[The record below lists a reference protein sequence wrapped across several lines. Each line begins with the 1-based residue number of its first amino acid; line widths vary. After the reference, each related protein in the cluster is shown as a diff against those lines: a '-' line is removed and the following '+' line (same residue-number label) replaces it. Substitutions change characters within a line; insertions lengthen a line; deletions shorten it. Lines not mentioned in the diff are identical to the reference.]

1 MHTMTSDKID
11 LLNLSFDELVQ
22 LVVEWGQPRFRAAQI
37 WRWIYH
43 TLAEDPTEMAN
54 LSQDLRE
61 RLRERAFVTRI
72 EPAETIIAD
81 DGLTHK
87 VLFRAADNQLFE
99 TVLMRYTNRNT
110 ICASVQ
116 IGCPIGCLFCATGQ
130 QGYTRDLSTGEITS
144 QVLYF
149 ARELRKEN
157 AHVTNVVFMG
167 MGEPM
172 LNFDAVWR
180 AILTLNDREGLSLGA
195 RRFTVSTSGVVPGI
209 ERMARESVAVG
220 LAVSLHAPDD
230 ALRDRLIPINRRY
243 PIARLL
249 QACKLYIARTGRRV
263 TFEYALIKDLNDSEE
278 HAHRTAEL
286 LQGLLCHVNLISL
299 NPTGGCG
306 FEPSPR
312 DRVMRFQ
319 EILVKGRI
327 QTTERLRRGLDI
339 KAGCGQLRGDRL
351 DQDGS

>member
-1 MHTMTSDKID
+1 MTSDRID
-11 LLNLSFDELVQ
+11 LLNLSFEELVQ
-22 LVVEWGQPRFRAAQI
+22 LVVEWGQPRFRAVQI
-37 WRWIYH
+37 WRWLYH
-43 TLAEDPTEMAN
+43 TLAEDPAEMAN
-54 LSQDLRE
+54 LPQELRD
-61 RLRERAFVTRI
+61 RLRESAYVTRI
-72 EPAETIIAD
+72 EPSDTILAD

-87 VLFRAADNQLFE
+87 VLFKASDGQLFE

-110 ICASVQ
+110 ICTSVQ
-116 IGCPIGCLFCATGQ
+116 VGCPVGCLFCATGQ
-130 QGYTRDLSTGEITS
+130 QGYVRDLTTGEITS

-149 ARELRKEN
+149 ARALRKEN

-180 AILTLNDREGLSLGA
+180 AIRTLNDREGLSLGA
-195 RRFTVSTSGVVPGI
+195 RRFTVSTAGIVPGI
-209 ERMARESVAVG
+209 ERMARESLAVG

-230 ALRDRLIPINRRY
+230 ALRDRLISVNRRY
-243 PIARLL
+243 PLRRLL
-249 QACKLYIARTGRRV
+249 QACQLYIARTGRRV

-278 HAHRTAEL
+278 HARRTAEL
-286 LQGLLCHVNLISL
+286 LQGLLCHVNLIPL
-299 NPTGGCG
+299 NPTSACA

-319 EILVKGRI
+319 DILVKNRI
-327 QTTERLRRGLDI
+327 QTTERLGRGVDI

-351 DQDGS
+351 SDEGG